1 VSLGRFGWYEPSLT
15 HGSSG
20 TSGTPWSLP
29 VKYAKV
35 ERERRWLLDGLPPF
49 PDDARQVRIVDRYLH
64 GTRLR
69 LREVTETDGTVVRK
83 LGHKVRLG
91 DDASEVACTS
101 LYLDD
106 AEWAA
111 LSALPGDVL
120 TKLRVFVPHGEHAVA
135 LDVFEAPHRGL
146 VIAEIDAGDGPAGEL
161 PPSYAVVREVTSDER
176 YTGAG
181 LAHRG
186 DGHGE

>member
-1 VSLGRFGWYEPSLT
+1 MDLL
-15 HGSSG
+15 
-20 TSGTPWSLP
+20 
-29 VKYAKV
+29 KYAKV
-35 ERERRWLLDGLPPF
+35 ERERRWLLDGLPPL

-91 DDASEVACTS
+91 DDAREVACTS

-120 TKLRVFVPHGEHAVA
+120 SKLRVFVPHGEHMVA
-135 LDVFEAPHRGL
+135 LDVFEAPYDGL
-146 VIAEIDAGDGPAGEL
+146 VLVEIDAGDRPVAWPEDL
-161 PPSYAVVREVTSDER
+161 PERYHVVREVTDDEAF
-176 YTGAG
+176 TGAA
-181 LAHRG
+181 LARRARRP
-186 DGHGE
+186 